1 MCSSDLLGTV
11 LGRRDEGQVDVRCH
25 RRGQLHLRLLGGLFQ
40 ALKRH
45 RVLRE
50 VDALILLE
58 LLNEPVDDALV
69 EVVTSQVSVTI
80 GRLDLEDPVAELENR
95 DVVRA
100 STEVEDRDLLLDLL
114 VEAVSERGRG
124 RLVDDTQHLAAGD
137 LAGLLIHL
145 LYYLIRFAIEVPIL
159 GVPLLILVAFGV
171 YWLWSHGVFEVKR
184 RKIRKFRR
192 PRQRVLSAQSS
203 ELLQETDPEF
213 DEAAFLGRV
222 KSAFIKA
229 QDSWCA
235 QDLAPLSTFVSDGI
249 HERFSLQIEEQQL
262 EGWRQ
267 GMKETTIRSAHIAD
281 VCIGEQ
287 FDSLTVRISFSAD
300 IHRLELDSGKRIGGS
315 ELPRTSFAEAWK
327 QDEREA
333 TIALTKEIERGL
345 RSVILDLEQWEDLP
359 LLHFASDIIATDQV
373 SKDAESGHR
382 IQQLRSLA
390 QFGRE
395 KATSNP
401 RALSLLRRRLNE
413 FRGRLKRL
421 GLEVRHLD
429 ADYTFGQ
436 VSVFV
441 STNLFAIFVGLPA
454 AIIGAVFWVVPW
466 AMTHLAV
473 KLGRIEQDIVATIK
487 VLAACLV
494 FPPWI
499 AVTLWKSP
507 LDFLP
512 SAGVLVVLA
521 SCGLYARHFLRRRG
535 RAWREARA
543 FMPLPS
549 RKKLRK
555 HLCRERDELRIMLQ
569 R

>member
-1 MCSSDLLGTV
+1 MIF
-11 LGRRDEGQVDVRCH
+11 R
-25 RRGQLHLRLLGGLFQ
+25 FFF
-40 ALKRH
+40 
-45 RVLRE
+45 RVLDLFYQRTE
-50 VDALILLE
+50 LGQKIPGSGPLLLVANHPNGLIDPIVLAQVARRSIKTLAKEPLFHIPILGWIVRNSGAIPIYRAQDGHENGSNNRAFDAVHAE
-58 LLNEPVDDALV
+58 LAVGGAVALFPEGVSHNEPGLLKLKTGAARMALGAEALAGIPMGTRIIPVGMVYRNKARFRSSLAV
-69 EVVTSQVSVTI
+69 EV
-80 GRLDLEDPVAELENR
+80 GE
-95 DVVRA
+95 
-100 STEVEDRDLLLDLL
+100 
-114 VEAVSERGRG
+114 
-124 RLVDDTQHLAAGD
+124 
-137 LAGLLIHL
+137 
-145 LYYLIRFAIEVPIL
+145 AIEV
-159 GVPLLILVAFGV
+159 A
-171 YWLWSHGVFEVKR
+171 
-184 RKIRKFRR
+184 
-192 PRQRVLSAQSS
+192 
-203 ELLQETDPEF
+203 
-213 DEAAFLGRV
+213 
-222 KSAFIKA
+222 
-229 QDSWCA
+229 
-235 QDLAPLSTFVSDGI
+235 
-249 HERFSLQIEEQQL
+249 
-262 EGWRQ
+262 
-267 GMKETTIRSAHIAD
+267 
-281 VCIGEQ
+281 
-287 FDSLTVRISFSAD
+287 
-300 IHRLELDSGKRIGGS
+300 
-315 ELPRTSFAEAWK
+315 SFAEAWK

-499 AVTLWKSP
+499 AVALWKSP

-543 FMPLPS
+543 FMLLPS